1 MGFIDSY
8 KRLEKLCGDVMGCD
22 RPVTAYIDEM
32 KATPR
37 GAYYVAGWGS
47 DLEML
52 KRYRWIRNQI
62 AHEPGCT
69 EMNMCEPG
77 DAAWIDQF
85 YRRIMDQTDPLAL
98 LALYEKEMKRQRAAR
113 VQRPRPEPARP
124 VEKKK
129 PQEDRKWESSE
140 KEPRRKW
147 GMAVLAVLLFVVIFL
162 ASFAGLIALFA
173 RT

>member
-69 EMNMCEPG
+69 EANMCGAG

-85 YRRIMDQTDPLAL
+85 YGRIMDQTDP
-98 LALYEKEMKRQRAAR
+98 LALYEKEMKRQRAEQA
-113 VQRPRPEPARP
+113 QRSRPESMRPA
-124 VEKKK
+124 EKK
-129 PQEDRKWESSE
+129 PSQEPRKRESIE
-140 KEPRRKW
+140 KAPRRKW
-147 GMAVLAVLLFVVIFL
+147 GTVVLAFLLFAVIFL
-162 ASFAGLIALFA
+162 VSFAGLIALFA

>member
-52 KRYRWIRNQI
+52 KRYRWVRNQI

-85 YRRIMDQTDPLAL
+85 YRRIMDQTDP

>member
-37 GAYYVAGWGS
+37 GANYVAGWGS

-69 EMNMCEPG
+69 EANMCGAG

-85 YRRIMDQTDPLAL
+85 YGRIMDQTDP
-98 LALYEKEMKRQRAAR
+98 LALYEKEMKRQRRADSALCAYMRIKNREEAR
-113 VQRPRPEPARP
+113 GGFFPAFCALGGGD
-124 VEKKK
+124 
-129 PQEDRKWESSE
+129 PQ
-140 KEPRRKW
+140 
-147 GMAVLAVLLFVVIFL
+147 
-162 ASFAGLIALFA
+162 
-173 RT
+173 

>member
-69 EMNMCEPG
+69 EANMCGAG

-85 YRRIMDQTDPLAL
+85 YGRIMDQTDP
-98 LALYEKEMKRQRAAR
+98 LALYEKEMKRQRAE
-113 VQRPRPEPARP
+113 QS
-124 VEKKK
+124 KLFT
-129 PQEDRKWESSE
+129 DNRKDHIIVRLRQKSKLLDTLSQAILWSE
-140 KEPRRKW
+140 NICVRGKCRSLY
-147 GMAVLAVLLFVVIFL
+147 G
-162 ASFAGLIALFA
+162 IAI
-173 RT
+173 

>member
-32 KATPR
+32 KATPH

-69 EMNMCEPG
+69 EANMCGAG

-85 YRRIMDQTDPLAL
+85 YGRIMDQTDPLAL
-98 LALYEKEMKRQRAAR
+98 YEKEMKRQE
-113 VQRPRPEPARP
+113 PRKRESI
-124 VEKKK
+124 EKA
-129 PQEDRKWESSE
+129 
-140 KEPRRKW
+140 PRRKW
-147 GMAVLAVLLFVVIFL
+147 GTVVLAFLLFVVIFL

>member
-8 KRLEKLCGDVMGCD
+8 KRLERLCGDVMGCD

-47 DLEML
+47 DLETL
-52 KRYRWIRNQI
+52 KRYRWVRNQI

-69 EMNMCEPG
+69 EANMCEPG

-85 YRRIMDQTDPLAL
+85 YGRIMDQTDP
-98 LALYEKEMKRQRAAR
+98 LALYEKEMKRQRAER
-113 VQRPRPEPARP
+113 EQKLRPEPARP
-124 VEKKK
+124 AEKKP
-129 PQEDRKWESSE
+129 PQEAWKRESGE

-147 GMAVLAVLLFVVIFL
+147 RTVVLAVLLFVVIFL
-162 ASFAGLIALFA
+162 AAFAGLMALFA
-173 RT
+173 HT